1 MDALT
6 RALLDA
12 QRGDDAALERFVRA
26 TQHDVAAL
34 CRYLGDPDSV
44 DDLVQETYQRAF
56 LSLHRFRATGP
67 AKHWLLTIARRTCAD
82 NARRRSRRRRLDQRF
97 TSLAHD
103 ELEERPL
110 DSTLAELDEL
120 LLLLDEDRRAAFV
133 LTQLTGLR
141 YDEAAEVLD
150 VPIGTIRSRVSR
162 AREQLVAALHTAD
175 AGLPPL
181 PRTSDPSEPRRRLR
195 RPHAATDDPPSAATR

>member
-6 RALLDA
+6 RTLLDA

-26 TQHDVAAL
+26 TQHDVASL

-56 LSLHRFRATGP
+56 VSLHRFRASGP

-82 NARRRSRRRRLDQRF
+82 AARRRVRRRRLDQRV
-97 TSLAHD
+97 TTMAQDLD
-103 ELEERPL
+103 ERPL
-110 DSTLAELDEL
+110 DSSAAELDEL
-120 LLLLDEDRRAAFV
+120 LLLLDDDRRAAFV
-133 LTQLTGLR
+133 LTQLNGLR
-141 YDEAAEVLD
+141 YDEAAAVLD

-162 AREQLVAALHTAD
+162 AREQLLTALRTAD
-175 AGLPPL
+175 AGELPAL
-181 PRTSDPSEPRRRLR
+181 DISAEPRRRSE
-195 RPHAATDDPPSAATR
+195 RPHG